1 MDFLD
6 FLTIKDEEVL
16 SGNYYEEYPMLPSDA
31 SEPFQYDIVEETDR
45 SYIKLLDTIKG
56 ERAVCTIKTNDNCG
70 FKING
75 YIATQD
81 GLFWQIT
88 GVLKKLVKEDN
99 KQALRILKQ
108 SIETEYIIR
117 LIGVDNP
124 KGLK

>member
-16 SGNYYEEYPMLPSDA
+16 SGNYYEEYPMLPSDTY
-31 SEPFQYDIVEETDR
+31 EPFQYDIVEETDR
-45 SYIKLLDTIKG
+45 TYAKLLDAIKE
-56 ERAVCTIKTNDNCG
+56 ERTVCTIKTNDNCG

-88 GVLKKLVKEDN
+88 GIVKRLIKEDN